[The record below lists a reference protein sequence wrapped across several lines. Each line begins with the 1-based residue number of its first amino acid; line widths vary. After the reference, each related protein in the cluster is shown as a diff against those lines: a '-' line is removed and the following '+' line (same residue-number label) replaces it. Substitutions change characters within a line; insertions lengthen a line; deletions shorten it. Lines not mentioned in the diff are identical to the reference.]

1 MRVAFTLALTLLLF
15 GSGSAL
21 AADGAALYQANCAS
35 CHGADGK
42 ADGAVAKAMK
52 VPPLAGTTLS
62 PEAVVETVQTG
73 DSAETDEMC
82 MAVGYFF
89 PATGPIFCL
98 NSFVVPL

>member
-1 MRVAFTLALTLLLF
+1 MRAAFSIALTLLLL

-21 AADGAALYQANCAS
+21 AADGAALYKANCAS

-62 PEAVVETVQTG
+62 PEAVVEAVQTG
-73 DSAETDEMC
+73 DTHKAAAAKLSPEELDAI
-82 MAVGYFF
+82 ARALPG
-89 PATGPIFCL
+89 G
-98 NSFVVPL
+98 S

>member
-1 MRVAFTLALTLLLF
+1 MRAAFSLALTLFLL

-42 ADGAVAKAMK
+42 ADSPVAKAMN

-62 PEAVVETVQTG
+62 PEAVVKAVQTG
-73 DSAETDEMC
+73 GKHEALAAKLSPDELD
-82 MAVGYFF
+82 AIARALPG
-89 PATGPIFCL
+89 G
-98 NSFVVPL
+98 N